1 MAIQERVITYS
12 VRVDRTDL
20 GEYTRLLQL
29 RLESGTVARLEFDP
43 QPPADW
49 LQFSTGVSTI
59 SMTKDQFSDAYQVLR
74 TEESLFCTAINLFGI
89 RVGAVH
95 TKLDLSLGD
104 PAHPAY
110 QENSLEALVVRANKE
125 KEVTQE
131 VT

>member
-29 RLESGTVARLEFDP
+29 RLESGTVAWLEFDP

-49 LQFSTGVSTI
+49 LHFSTGVITI
-59 SMTKDQFSDAYQVLR
+59 SMTEDQFADVYQMLR
-74 TEESLFCTAINLFGI
+74 TEESVFCTAIDLFGI

-95 TKLDLSLGD
+95 TKLD
-104 PAHPAY
+104 
-110 QENSLEALVVRANKE
+110 
-125 KEVTQE
+125 
-131 VT
+131 